1 MGGTYRKIIGIRDR
15 LTFGYGIKRSYRWVT
30 LVKNILEYEVIN
42 KGING
47 DTTTGILT
55 RSHEDI
61 IKNKSTHTII
71 LIGTNDFLLGRSLEN
86 VEQNLNLII
95 KECVENNIT
104 PIIGIPM
111 EIEIAMAQK
120 IWTSDLDYLSVNNKL
135 TEYRKYILNISKENN
150 FKYIDFFSAIK
161 EHKSKCKASELFVD
175 GIHPTPLGHKIMFNK
190 TYEVFK

>member
-1 MGGTYRKIIGIRDR
+1 MKIICIGDS
-15 LTFGYGIKRSYRWVT
+15 LTFGYGINRNYCWVT
-30 LVKNILEYEVIN
+30 LLKNILEYEVIN

-104 PIIGIPM
+104 PIIGVPM

-190 TYEVFK
+190 AYEIFK

>member
-1 MGGTYRKIIGIRDR
+1 M
-15 LTFGYGIKRSYRWVT
+15 
-30 LVKNILEYEVIN
+30 
-42 KGING
+42 
-47 DTTTGILT
+47 
-55 RSHEDI
+55 
-61 IKNKSTHTII
+61 
-71 LIGTNDFLLGRSLEN
+71 
-86 VEQNLNLII
+86 

-190 TYEVFK
+190 AYEIFK

>member
-1 MGGTYRKIIGIRDR
+1 M
-15 LTFGYGIKRSYRWVT
+15 
-30 LVKNILEYEVIN
+30 
-42 KGING
+42 
-47 DTTTGILT
+47 
-55 RSHEDI
+55 
-61 IKNKSTHTII
+61 
-71 LIGTNDFLLGRSLEN
+71 LGRSLEN

-150 FKYIDFFSAIK
+150 FKYIDFSQLLKNINQNVK
-161 EHKSKCKASELFVD
+161 LLNYS
-175 GIHPTPLGHKIMFNK
+175 
-190 TYEVFK
+190 

>member
-1 MGGTYRKIIGIRDR
+1 MR
-15 LTFGYGIKRSYRWVT
+15 LKFKPHFFCFTF
-30 LVKNILEYEVIN
+30 KNILEYEVIN

-120 IWTSDLDYLSVNNKL
+120 S
-135 TEYRKYILNISKENN
+135 
-150 FKYIDFFSAIK
+150 
-161 EHKSKCKASELFVD
+161 
-175 GIHPTPLGHKIMFNK
+175 GHLI
-190 TYEVFK
+190 

>member
-1 MGGTYRKIIGIRDR
+1 
-15 LTFGYGIKRSYRWVT
+15 
-30 LVKNILEYEVIN
+30 IN
-42 KGING
+42 KAVTGV
-47 DTTTGILT
+47 TTTGILYRT
-55 RSHEDI
+55 PADI
-61 IKNKSTHTII
+61 IKNRSIQTIN
-71 LIGTNDFLLGRSLEN
+71 LTATNDYLLGLSLEN
-86 VEQNLNLII
+86 LDQNLYLII

-104 PIIGIPM
+104 PIIGILM

-190 TYEVFK
+190 AYEIFK

>member
-1 MGGTYRKIIGIRDR
+1 MKIICIGDS
-15 LTFGYGIKRSYRWVT
+15 LTFGYGINRNYCWVA
-30 LVKNILEYEVIN
+30 LLKNILEYEVIN

-161 EHKSKCKASELFVD
+161 EHKSKCKASELFVRWD
-175 GIHPTPLGHKIMFNK
+175 SPHPIRT
-190 TYEVFK
+190 